1 AEIVPLNVG
10 PPHPCQLEGVKQT
23 ASGCIIKEVTFI
35 GVGRVDIDEIR
46 FRNCHTGFIS
56 IRVRYAQQPQHP
68 PPPPSA
74 SSGGRRSAAAAA
86 AAASPGEWRT
96 CLHRRRLMPDP
107 HSELGGLAQFR
118 FGQPDWQAPV
128 TGVAAVRLV
137 LMQPSPVWRE
147 FGIEALQIVRR
158 HAGARAAPPSPLQ
171 PTRWPES
178 AAPRTTSEPAV
189 AAVAAA
195 SPDFPACRDASPSLR
210 PRRPTCGI
218 ACCPR
223 RRRRRLP
230 MNLAMLTTSVC
241 CTLPPDTAGGHLCR
255 RIDNSL
261 SPLNAFTELLCVM

>member
-1 AEIVPLNVG
+1 IVPLNVG

-158 HAGARAAPPSPLQ
+158 HAGGPSGSAFAAPADPLARVRCAEDDVGAGGGGGGGGLARL
-171 PTRWPES
+171 PGMSRRLAEFAASTAYLRHRLLSS
-178 AAPRTTSEPAV
+178 AAPAS
-189 AAVAAA
+189 AAYESGDAYDVSLLHFAA
-195 SPDFPACRDASPSLR
+195 
-210 PRRPTCGI
+210 
-218 ACCPR
+218 
-223 RRRRRLP
+223 
-230 MNLAMLTTSVC
+230 
-241 CTLPPDTAGGHLCR
+241 
-255 RIDNSL
+255 
-261 SPLNAFTELLCVM
+261 